1 MLKFRFLLK
10 ATFFLTLILLFRIP
24 ALAQYGPLGVK
35 TKFLHAD
42 SLYHIPLQTA
52 FVPDSSLLKLM
63 KIQCSF
69 RDSGFRLFWA
79 VSNSGAVLAFSD
91 SLLQNPL
98 FLEKRN
104 IYPFIQLRSRSKYWL
119 EITRSN
125 GKDGYLAARLLNELK
140 TVVIDEVFLC
150 LLKTDQRVLS
160 IDVLPETW
168 IKVKK

>member
-1 MLKFRFLLK
+1 
-10 ATFFLTLILLFRIP
+10 
-24 ALAQYGPLGVK
+24 
-35 TKFLHAD
+35 
-42 SLYHIPLQTA
+42 
-52 FVPDSSLLKLM
+52 
-63 KIQCSF
+63 
-69 RDSGFRLFWA
+69 